1 VSESSARGAVRN
13 RDLLTVY
20 CNDHLAASIGG
31 IELVKRMRG
40 VHAGTTYDEPLG
52 RLLVELHEENDALGG
67 TMTALGL
74 PVRRYKQLGLWVGE
88 KLSRLKLNGRLLS
101 RSPLSSL
108 VEFEF
113 LASAVRAKRSGFE
126 TLRELADVDDRLD
139 AALLDRLIDQA
150 NRQHE
155 WLTHA
160 RREVAAGVFG
170 GRPASADEAADN

>member
-1 VSESSARGAVRN
+1 VSDSSAGGQVRN
-13 RDLLTVY
+13 PDLLTIY

-31 IELVKRMRG
+31 IELVKRMLG
-40 VHAGTTYDEPLG
+40 VHRGSRYEEAL
-52 RLLVELHEENDALGG
+52 RSLLAELHEENDALAG
-67 TMTALGL
+67 MMAALGL

-88 KLSRLKLNGRLLS
+88 KLSRLKLNGRLLT

-126 TLRELADVDDRLD
+126 TLRELADVDQRLD
-139 AALLDRLIDQA
+139 ARRLEQLVEQA

-160 RREVAAGVFG
+160 RREVAAAVFG
-170 GRPASADEAADN
+170 GRAEAADQADD